1 MKTLSNKQ
9 REPGGFTL
17 VELLIV
23 LGILAMLMALVA
35 PRVLKSGEKANVKKA
50 QVDIAAFKEVLK
62 MYHLDMKKFPTTE
75 QGLAALSEE
84 PEDMEDDS
92 PWDGPYLETEG
103 VPLDPWNNPYQYEF
117 PSTHGKSDYP
127 DIWSWGPDGEDETED
142 DIVNWK
148 KDSEGEDGSGGGLEG
163 GDLDMGGGGDGGGQ
177 I

>member
-1 MKTLSNKQ
+1 MKTLPKQ
-9 REPGGFTL
+9 HRDPGGFTL

-75 QGLAALSEE
+75 QGLLALSEE
-84 PEDMEDDS
+84 PEDMGDGS

-103 VPLDPWNNPYQYEF
+103 VPLDPWNNAYQYEF
-117 PSTHGKSDYP
+117 PSTHGKKDYP
-127 DIWSWGPDGEDETED
+127 DIWSWGPDGEDGTED

-148 KDSEGEDGSGGGLEG
+148 KDSEGEDGSSLEG
-163 GDLDMGGGGDGGGQ
+163 GDLGLGGGDGGGE

>member
-1 MKTLSNKQ
+1 MKSRTKPN
-9 REPGGFTL
+9 RESSGFTL

-35 PRVLKSGEKANVKKA
+35 PRVLKSGEKANIKKA

-84 PEDMEDDS
+84 PEDLGDES
-92 PWDGPYLETEG
+92 AWDGPYLDSDEA
-103 VPLDPWNNPYQYEF
+103 PRDPWNNSYQYEY

-127 DIWSWGPDGEDETED
+127 DIWSFGPDSEDGTED

-148 KDSEGEDGSGGGLEG
+148 KDGEGEEGSGMEG
-163 GDLDMGGGGDGGGQ
+163 GDLGLDGGGE

>member
-1 MKTLSNKQ
+1 MKTASNK
-9 REPGGFTL
+9 RCKPSGFTL

-62 MYHLDMKKFPTTE
+62 MYKLDMKKFPTTE

-84 PEDMEDDS
+84 PEDLGDQS
-92 PWDGPYLETEG
+92 PWDGPYLETDG
-103 VPLDPWNNPYQYEF
+103 VPMDPWDNPYQYEY

-127 DIWSWGPDGEDETED
+127 DIWSYGPDGEDGTED

-148 KDSEGEDGSGGGLEG
+148 KEGEGEN
-163 GDLDMGGGGDGGGQ
+163 GDTGAGGGGSESGDLGLDSGGK